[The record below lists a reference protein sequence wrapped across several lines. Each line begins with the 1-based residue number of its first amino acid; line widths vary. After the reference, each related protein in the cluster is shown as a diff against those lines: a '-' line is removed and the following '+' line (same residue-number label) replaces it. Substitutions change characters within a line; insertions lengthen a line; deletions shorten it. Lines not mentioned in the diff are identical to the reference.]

1 MTTISPLQLPYVS
14 IIDSATAATMRPE
27 TPDLIANV
35 TQNENRSGVSISAL
49 SRLRAFDAG
58 NNRLVNYLQP
68 IDDAEAAL
76 EGYRDEMAAIKELA
90 EQALSLKDAPASAP
104 PATTTPTGTPAPPRI
119 EARTSVTLTADSPVE
134 GAGIGMR
141 LSISSDN
148 GEDFIFT
155 FTGSTTTWGEIV
167 EALNSADMGV
177 RARFDVSADEGSR
190 LVIESSDGHTGFR
203 INGASSRQVVDDLVG
218 ITSPYDGGYAA
229 SRFSD
234 GAETSRVIG
243 GAGPLGLSFGAGAS
257 LIGMSGG
264 TIAAGTSLR
273 FVGADGTPRKWV
285 AEGPT
290 SARAFMLDINAMRSS
305 VVAEMTAAGAL
316 RLRDTQGGDV
326 TIGAATGSFA
336 AGQAMAFTREIEAP
350 PQPGLPADAIAARA
364 SAQIDRDT
372 LVAGATNGMRL
383 SLWTDEGNNFTYTF
397 GMEANTVTWGQIA
410 DQLDAAKIG
419 VKIRF
424 DESRTGTSRMTLY
437 SVDNTTGFRIDGASS
452 RQVVDD
458 LFGISSPYDGAF
470 RPEMFADGATWPE
483 VGVAAREQ
491 GMTFGRGAALQ
502 TLGVARPISSGS
514 SISFI
519 DGDGI
524 QRTWVA
530 SGSNT
535 SPITMI
541 EGIKAMHADVLAEL
555 TPEGTIRLRSTDG
568 RSIQMVSATGDFDP
582 EAGEL
587 RLTAQVAPPE
597 NAPERTTQ
605 ERIASL
611 GRILNGRMQA
621 MTSALGILA
630 YNKGVATNELLTSAN
645 TMNAATPWGNWA
657 DSRDSIVGTRD
668 ALIRILDSTD
678 TTLAQLKDRQGTL
691 HAMALTYTEL
701 GNDLKHF
708 ATEMLDSYLTRD
720 EARAMAS
727 QIQSKL
733 TSVTAGMGPD
743 QARDLLLLLG

>member
-1 MTTISPLQLPYVS
+1 MTTITPLQVPYVS
-14 IIDSATAATMRPE
+14 IIDGATAASMKPE

-35 TQNENRSGVSISAL
+35 TQYEDRSKVSISAL

-68 IDDAEAAL
+68 IDDTEAAL
-76 EGYRDEMAAIKELA
+76 EGYRDEIAAIKVLA
-90 EQALSLKDAPASAP
+90 EQALALKDAPASPPTSP
-104 PATTTPTGTPAPPRI
+104 PATASAAPRI
-119 EARTSVTLTADSPVE
+119 EARTSVSLTADSPVE
-134 GAGIGMR
+134 GAAIGMR

-155 FTGSTTTWGEIV
+155 CTGSTTTWGEIID
-167 EALNSADMGV
+167 ALNSADMGV
-177 RARFDVSADEGSR
+177 RARFDTSSSEGAR

-203 INGASSRQVVDDLVG
+203 INGASSRQIVDDLVG

-234 GAETSRVIG
+234 GAATSGVIG
-243 GAGPLGLSFGAGAS
+243 GAGPLGLSFGAGGS
-257 LIGMSGG
+257 LAGVSGG
-264 TIAAGTSLR
+264 TIAAGTTLR

-290 SARAFMLDINAMRSS
+290 STRAFMLDINAMRGS
-305 VVAEMTAAGAL
+305 VVAELTASGAL

-326 TIGAATGSFA
+326 TIGVATGSFA
-336 AGQAMAFTREIEAP
+336 AGQAMAFAREIEAP
-350 PQPGLPADAIAARA
+350 PQPGLPDDAIAARA

-372 LVAGATNGMRL
+372 LVSGAGNGMRL
-383 SLWTDEGNNFTYTF
+383 SIWTDQGNNFTYTF
-397 GMEANTVTWGQIA
+397 GMEAGNVTWGQIA

-424 DESRTGTSRMTLY
+424 DENRTGTSRMTLY
-437 SVDNTTGFRIDGASS
+437 SVDNATGFRIDGASS

-458 LFGISSPYDGAF
+458 LFGLSSPYDGAF

-502 TLGVARPISSGS
+502 TIGVARPLSAGS

-524 QRTWVA
+524 RRSWVA

-535 SPITMI
+535 SPITLI
-541 EGIKAMHADVLAEL
+541 EDIKMMHADVLAEL
-555 TPEGTIRLRSTDG
+555 TSEGTIRLRSTDG
-568 RSIQMVSATGDFDP
+568 RSIQMISATGDFDP
-582 EAGEL
+582 EEGEL
-587 RLTAQVAPPE
+587 RFAAQVAPPDT
-597 NAPERTTQ
+597 APERTTQ
-605 ERIASL
+605 EKIVSL

-621 MTSALGILA
+621 MTGALGTLA
-630 YNKGVATNELLTSAN
+630 YSKGVATNELLTSAN

-657 DSRDSIVGTRD
+657 ESRESILGTRD
-668 ALIRILDSTD
+668 ALTRILDSTD
-678 TTLAQLKDRQGTL
+678 LTLAQLKDRQGTL

-708 ATEMLDSYLTRD
+708 ATEMLESYLSWE
-720 EARAMAS
+720 EARSMAS

-733 TSVTAGMGPD
+733 TNVTAGMAPD
-743 QARDLLLLLG
+743 QARDLIFLLG